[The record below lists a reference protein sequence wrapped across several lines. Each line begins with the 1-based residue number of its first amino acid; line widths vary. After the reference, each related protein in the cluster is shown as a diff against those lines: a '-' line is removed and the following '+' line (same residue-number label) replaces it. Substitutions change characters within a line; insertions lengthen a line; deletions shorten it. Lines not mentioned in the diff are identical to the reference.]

1 VALPEAGAVLFYISG
16 HGFGHAS
23 REVEV
28 INALGAARPELRLII
43 RSAVSP
49 ALLARTVRVP
59 YDLRA
64 GGCDTGVVQPSS
76 VTQDDEATIRAAV
89 DFYSS
94 FDVRVAAETAAVL
107 PDRVRLVVGDVPP
120 LAFAVAARLAVPSI
134 AIANFT
140 WDWIYETYPGLHE
153 AAPWLVGTLRRAYAE
168 ASLALELP
176 FSGGF
181 GVFRNVRP
189 VPLIARHATKSRQ
202 ETRDTFGLPRD
213 RPVALLSF
221 GGYGLPW
228 LDLASV
234 DCLEEGTVVTTDRIG
249 TPDGTSVPP
258 GIVVLPETAFR
269 PGGVRYEDLVGAVD
283 VVVTKPGYGIL
294 AECIACGP
302 AMLYTSRGVFRE
314 YDLLVDQMPKYIR
327 CRFIDQRD
335 LGAGRWRVALD
346 ALVRQPVPPEHL
358 PSNGAQIAA
367 SVMAEMLA
375 TR

>member
-1 VALPEAGAVLFYISG
+1 VLFYISG

-64 GGCDTGVVQPSS
+64 GACDTGVVQPSS

-89 DFYSS
+89 DFYST
-94 FDVRVAAETAAVL
+94 FDARVDAETAAVL

-140 WDWIYETYPGLHE
+140 WDWIYETYPGLAE
-153 AAPWLVGTLRRAYAE
+153 AAPWLVGALRRAYVQ

-176 FSGGF
+176 FAGGF
-181 GVFRNVRP
+181 GVFRKVRR

-202 ETRDTFGLPRD
+202 ETRDAFGLPRD

-234 DCLEEGTVVTTDRIG
+234 DCLEEWTVVTTDRIG
-249 TPDGTSVPP
+249 APAPPP

-269 PGGVRYEDLVGAVD
+269 PGGMRYEDLVGAVD

-294 AECIACGP
+294 AECIACGS

-327 CRFIDQRD
+327 CRFIDPRD

-346 ALVRQPVPPEHL
+346 ALMRQPVAPEHL
-358 PSNGAQIAA
+358 PSHGAQIAA
-367 SVMAEMLA
+367 SVIAELLA